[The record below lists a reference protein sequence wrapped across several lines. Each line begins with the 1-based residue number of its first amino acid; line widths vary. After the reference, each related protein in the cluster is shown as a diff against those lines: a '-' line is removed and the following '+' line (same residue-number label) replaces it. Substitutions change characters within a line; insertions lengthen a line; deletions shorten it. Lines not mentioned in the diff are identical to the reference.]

1 MKLNKKQ
8 LPFYAAAVQTIQYMV
23 AGYLL
28 LKWLGVVSVGTMGAL
43 VSLSM
48 AYASSQVSAEM
59 AKSRRLQSYLA
70 LVGLM
75 ILSPV
80 IVGTATFYHLDIIV
94 NPVWRGIVASVWG
107 IIPDGAV
114 ALAGFVAGKG
124 MMDEPKPKIK
134 LKKIS
139 QKTAGAKPANRK
151 TSQSEFDCRFAGAG
165 CGRKF
170 ASQNSANAHAR
181 SCGFKP
187 IAYSVSLI
195 EPVTK
200 NHE

>member
-28 LKWLGVVSVGTMGAL
+28 LSWIGVLSVGTMGAL

-70 LVGLM
+70 LVVLM

-94 NPVWRGIVASVWG
+94 NPVWRGIVAGVWG
-107 IIPDGAV
+107 VIPDGAV

-124 MMDEPKPKIK
+124 MMDEPKKVAGKPK
-134 LKKIS
+134 
-139 QKTAGAKPANRK
+139 QKTVKTPQEPVKEEKLARKHVKDEELLAYLAGNAGA
-151 TSQSEFDCRFAGAG
+151 SQQQVADFFG
-165 CGRKF
+165 
-170 ASQNSANAHAR
+170 
-181 SCGFKP
+181 
-187 IAYSVSLI
+187 
-195 EPVTK
+195 VTRQAVGPRIK
-200 NHE
+200 KLYEVKQ

>member
-1 MKLNKKQ
+1 
-8 LPFYAAAVQTIQYMV
+8 MV

-28 LKWLGVVSVGTMGAL
+28 LNWIGVLSVGAMGAL

-94 NPVWRGIVASVWG
+94 NPVWRGIVAGVWG
-107 IIPDGAV
+107 VIPDGAV

-124 MMDEPKPKIK
+124 MMDEPKPK
-134 LKKIS
+134 
-139 QKTAGAKPANRK
+139 QKQAKPAK
-151 TSQSEFDCRFAGAG
+151 KPSEPQPSSQLSPLLFA
-165 CGRKF
+165 
-170 ASQNSANAHAR
+170 Q
-181 SCGFKP
+181 
-187 IAYSVSLI
+187 
-195 EPVTK
+195 
-200 NHE
+200 

>member
-1 MKLNKKQ
+1 MKLNKKH

-28 LKWLGVVSVGTMGAL
+28 LGWIGVVSVGTMGAL

-48 AYASSQVSAEM
+48 AYASSQVSSEM

-80 IVGTATFYHLDIIV
+80 IVGTATFYHLTIV
-94 NPVWRGIVASVWG
+94 INPVWRGIVAGVWG

-124 MMDEPKPKIK
+124 MMDEPKPK
-134 LKKIS
+134 
-139 QKTAGAKPANRK
+139 QKPAKPAK
-151 TSQSEFDCRFAGAG
+151 KPAEPTAEPAKPAFVCSVAGCTAKPFSSQSAL
-165 CGRKF
+165 
-170 ASQNSANAHAR
+170 NAHQR
-181 SCGFKP
+181 KHKP
-187 IAYSVSLI
+187 IGYNVSF
-195 EPVTK
+195 EPVIAEK
-200 NHE
+200 EKAKQ

>member
-8 LPFYAAAVQTIQYMV
+8 LPFYAAAVQTIQYAV

-28 LKWLGVVSVGTMGAL
+28 LGWIGAFSVGTMGAL

-59 AKSRRLQSYLA
+59 AKSRKAQSYAA
-70 LVGLM
+70 LMGLM
-75 ILSPV
+75 LLSPV
-80 IVGTATFYHLDIIV
+80 IVGTATFYSLDIV
-94 NPVWRGIVASVWG
+94 TNPIWRAIVAGVWG

-124 MMDEPKPKIK
+124 MMDEPK
-134 LKKIS
+134 KKP
-139 QKTAGAKPANRK
+139 QKSAGAKPAK
-151 TSQSEFDCRFAGAG
+151 TTKSLSEFTCRYAGAG

-181 SCGFKP
+181 SCGYKP
-187 IAYSVSLI
+187 TIAMPIDVSNKI
-195 EPVTK
+195 EK
-200 NHE
+200 

>member
-8 LPFYAAAVQTIQYMV
+8 LPFYAAIVQTIQYAV

-28 LKWLGVVSVGTMGAL
+28 LEWIGAFSVGTMGAL

-48 AYASSQVSAEM
+48 AYAASQVADV
-59 AKSRRLQSYLA
+59 AKGRKLQSYLA
-70 LVGLM
+70 LIGL
-75 ILSPV
+75 IVLSP
-80 IVGTATFYHLDIIV
+80 ILVGTATFYHLTIIV
-94 NPVWRGIVASVWG
+94 NPVWRGVVAAVWG

-114 ALAGFVAGKG
+114 ALAGFVAGRG
-124 MMDEPKPKIK
+124 LVERDEK
-134 LKKIS
+134 
-139 QKTAGAKPANRK
+139 ARK
-151 TSQSEFDCRFAGAG
+151 TSQKSAQAKPAKRKPSLSEFSCRYAGAG

-187 IAYSVSLI
+187 TIAMPVDVSDKA
-195 EPVTK
+195 VK
-200 NHE
+200 